1 MLRNSANSQSKL
13 NYFLSLP
20 GISRIRFI
28 KNFFVERIDVL
39 EAKVDALTGSDT
51 LLLEGVTDL
60 TQKLTLMLE
69 DINSLRREVGK
80 PNQSPYIDPLKH
92 RLPRKE
98 NSLSS
103 LRKGNLDARTILDIG
118 VQHGTVELRNV
129 FPDLKHFLFEPV
141 EEYYSF
147 IQENYRDFDY
157 ELVRG
162 AISDK
167 DGEDLLSITKM
178 GADSITHS
186 SLDGAFGREA
196 AESRVVKTITLDSFL
211 KDRNCPKP
219 YLLKLDVDGHEL
231 PILRGAE
238 ETLRDTSCV
247 VMESPLCN
255 LSERV
260 SYLEAKGFKLW
271 DIVDLCYYYDN
282 LHQVDLIFISDF
294 EKQKTSFSPWQNEF
308 DWEQW
313 KELSRIL

>member
-1 MLRNSANSQSKL
+1 MARNSVNPQGKP
-13 NYFLSLP
+13 NPFLSLP
-20 GISRIRFI
+20 GINRIKFV
-28 KNFFVERIDVL
+28 KNFFVERVDVL
-39 EAKVDALTGSDT
+39 EAKVDSLAESNS
-51 LLLEGVTDL
+51 LLLQEITGL
-60 TQKLTLMLE
+60 TQKLTVKLE
-69 DINSLRREVGK
+69 EIESICRETGNL
-80 PNQSPYIDPLKH
+80 NQSPHIDPLKH

-103 LRKGNLDARTILDIG
+103 LRKGNLDVKTILDIG
-118 VQHGTVELRNV
+118 VQHGTVELRNI

-147 IQENYRDFDY
+147 IQENYRNFDY

-167 DGEDLLSITKM
+167 DGEDSLNIIKM

-186 SLDGAFGREA
+186 SLDGDFGREI

-247 VMESPLCN
+247 VIESPLCY

-260 SYLEAKGFKLW
+260 SYLESKGFKLW
-271 DIVDLCYYYDN
+271 DIVDLCYYCDN
-282 LHQVDLIFISDF
+282 LHQVDLIF
-294 EKQKTSFSPWQNEF
+294 
-308 DWEQW
+308 
-313 KELSRIL
+313 L